1 MYTTFRINKK
11 DLNKGF
17 LEALKSL
24 FKDDELEIS
33 VSPADETAYLLKSPG
48 NKKRLLRSVKNIK
61 AGKNLIE
68 VDWKNLK

>member
-11 DLNKGF
+11 DLNKSF

-24 FKDDELEIS
+24 FKDDVLEIS
-33 VSPADETAYLLKSPG
+33 VSPADETAYLLKSSA
-48 NKKRLLRSVKNIK
+48 NKKRLLKSVKNIK

-68 VDWKNLK
+68 VDLKNFK